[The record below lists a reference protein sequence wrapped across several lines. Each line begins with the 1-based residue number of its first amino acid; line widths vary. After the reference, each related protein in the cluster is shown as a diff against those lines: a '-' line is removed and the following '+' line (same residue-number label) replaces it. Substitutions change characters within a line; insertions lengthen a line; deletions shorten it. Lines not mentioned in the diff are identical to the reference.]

1 MCKNSN
7 LYYFANE
14 DMKTPLKNSTTKLQY
29 YHAYLPGLHKQL
41 KTHIAQL
48 FQYFHYLVK
57 TFGKTSQSSLT
68 SIRVRKSGNQANM
81 QRLPHF
87 FLIAVVH
94 NDAII
99 PRPVTQI
106 ESRFFGLFSTQSKAK
121 VVTCECA
128 RVFFMYIVARILDQ
142 IQLWH
147 FLLPYFPNQYP
158 PLNNIPLAPL
168 NSFPFF

>member
-1 MCKNSN
+1 MKLKSRDWFGWWQKCHQRVNFFKIYHLKINQCISWDQWTNWLHLEKIWEVFIAVVKNVSV
-7 LYYFANE
+7 
-14 DMKTPLKNSTTKLQY
+14 
-29 YHAYLPGLHKQL
+29 LPR
-41 KTHIAQL
+41 
-48 FQYFHYLVK
+48 
-57 TFGKTSQSSLT
+57 LT
-68 SIRVRKSGNQANM
+68 SIRVRKSGNQANT

-87 FLIAVVH
+87 FLIAVH

-142 IQLWH
+142 TQLWH
-147 FLLPYFPNQYP
+147 FRLFFINCKLQS
-158 PLNNIPLAPL
+158 NNYT
-168 NSFPFF
+168 

>member
-1 MCKNSN
+1 MEINQCIFLNWWWLHLEKIWEVFIAVVKNLSV
-7 LYYFANE
+7 
-14 DMKTPLKNSTTKLQY
+14 
-29 YHAYLPGLHKQL
+29 LPR
-41 KTHIAQL
+41 
-48 FQYFHYLVK
+48 
-57 TFGKTSQSSLT
+57 LT
-68 SIRVRKSGNQANM
+68 SIRVRKSGNQANT

-87 FLIAVVH
+87 FLIAAVH

-142 IQLWH
+142 TQLWH
-147 FLLPYFPNQYP
+147 FR
-158 PLNNIPLAPL
+158 I
-168 NSFPFF
+168 FFINWWLQSNT